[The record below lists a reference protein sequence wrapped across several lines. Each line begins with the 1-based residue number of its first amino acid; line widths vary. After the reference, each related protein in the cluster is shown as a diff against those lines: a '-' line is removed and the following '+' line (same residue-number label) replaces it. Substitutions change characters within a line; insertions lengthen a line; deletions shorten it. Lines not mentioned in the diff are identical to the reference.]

1 MCGIAGQYFF
11 EIQSS
16 TSLDQ
21 IKKMTDA
28 IKHRGPDGEGHYKD
42 EFVELGHRRLAIIDL
57 NTGEQPMFS
66 QDSNIC
72 LTFNGEIY
80 NYIELREELKILGA
94 TFITDSDTEVIIN
107 AYQYWGIDCLSRFN
121 GMWSI
126 ALWDKLNEV
135 LFLTR
140 DRLGEKPLY
149 FSVNDD
155 KLIWGSEIK
164 SIIASGVKKEL
175 NDKYLGLYLTFGF
188 MPSPYTL
195 FKGVNSLEPG
205 TYLKVSKS
213 NIEKVHYWTLP
224 DISEKDLVTD
234 QQFVEKQFTELFND
248 SVRIRMRSDV
258 GFGAFL
264 SGGLDSGSIVATMNE
279 YNSKRT
285 ETFTIGFKEK
295 DFDESNLSKE
305 ISDKFNT
312 NYHLKY
318 VSDDTLEKALNDI
331 NFHFD
336 DPFSDPSAIP
346 TGHVSELASDYVK
359 MVLTGDGGDEVL
371 SGYTT
376 YQGEIFAAK
385 YQKIPFFLRLFIS
398 FSVGVFSK
406 FLKGKLRYKFNR
418 ILSVIKSSNL
428 SFEERLFSKV
438 CRTNSE
444 KLVKYF
450 PEINPYAQFKEF
462 YDLVMK
468 DCKFE
473 DPFYQLMYFQL
484 KVTLPDNMLAKVD
497 RMSMAHS
504 LETRVPF
511 LDYRLVEFM
520 FKVHKDLKMIGYQ
533 NKVVLRNTIGK
544 NLPKNVLLGSKRGF
558 NVPLRDW
565 FRDEKKID
573 FVKSMYFQFPSN
585 KYFNRQN
592 LEEIIELN
600 NSGKSDEGNLIWRIM
615 LLNKCFGNS

>member
-1 MCGIAGQYFF
+1 MCGITGQYFF
-11 EIQSS
+11 EKQSS
-16 TSLDQ
+16 NSLDQ
-21 IKKMTDA
+21 IKKMTNV
-28 IKHRGPDGEGHYKD
+28 IEHRGPDGEGHFKD

-57 NTGEQPMFS
+57 NSGEQPMFS
-66 QDSNIC
+66 QDSNII

-94 TFITDSDTEVIIN
+94 NFNTDSDTEVIIN
-107 AYQYWGIDCLSRFN
+107 AYQYWGIDCISRFN
-121 GMWSI
+121 GMWAI
-126 ALWDKLNEV
+126 ALWDKNNEV
-135 LFLTR
+135 LFLCR

-149 FSVNDD
+149 YSVTDD
-155 KLIWGSEIK
+155 KIVWGSEIK
-164 SIIASGVKKEL
+164 SIIASGLTKEFD
-175 NDKYLGLYLTFGF
+175 DKYLGLYLTFGF

-205 TYLKVSKS
+205 TYLKVSKR
-213 NIEKVHYWTLP
+213 NIDKVQYWTLP
-224 DISEKDLVTD
+224 DISENDLITD
-234 QQFVEKQFTELFND
+234 QQYVEKQFSELFYD

-264 SGGLDSGSIVATMNE
+264 SGGLDSGSIVAAMNE
-279 YNSKRT
+279 YNSKKT

-318 VSDDTLEKALNDI
+318 VSDDTLEKALNDVS
-331 NFHFD
+331 FHFD

-346 TGHVSELASDYVK
+346 TGHVSELASNHVK

-385 YQKIPFFLRLFIS
+385 YQKIPFFLRLFLTY
-398 FSVGVFSK
+398 SVEIFSK
-406 FLKGKLRYKFNR
+406 LLKGKLRYKINR
-418 ILSVIKSSNL
+418 VLNIIKSSNL

-438 CRTNSE
+438 SRTNSE
-444 KLVKYF
+444 NLIKYF
-450 PEINPYAQFKEF
+450 PEINPYAEFKEF
-462 YDLVMK
+462 YHLVMK
-468 DCKFE
+468 DCKFK

-484 KVTLPDNMLAKVD
+484 KVTLPDNMLTKVD

-504 LETRVPF
+504 IETRVPF
-511 LDYRLVEFM
+511 LDYRIVEFM
-520 FKVHKDLKMIGYQ
+520 FRVHKDLKMIGYQ
-533 NKVVLRNTIGK
+533 NKVILRNTIGK

-585 KYFNRQN
+585 KYFNNLN
-592 LEEIIELN
+592 LEEILELN

-615 LLNKCFGNS
+615 LLNKCFGNF